1 MKYVF
6 VLDESKCVA
15 CGACAVACMD
25 QNDIDVAAGDTPFR
39 TVYMGEKGSMSAPK
53 FSFLSIACMHCAD
66 APCITGCPTGCLK
79 KVFFPNLPDGISAE
93 DLLD

>member
-15 CGACAVACMD
+15 CGACAIACMD

-39 TVYMGEKGSMSAPK
+39 TTFVIDENGIIEQVFLPK
-53 FSFLSIACMHCAD
+53 QTKTSTH
-66 APCITGCPTGCLK
+66 
-79 KVFFPNLPDGISAE
+79 AE
-93 DLLD
+93 QLLG